1 VEAILDGRQPP
12 DMTLALL
19 MQPFAVLWVEQSQGF
34 QGL

>member
-1 VEAILDGRQPP
+1 VEAILDGRQPA

-19 MQPFAVLWVEQSQGF
+19 MQPFEVLWAAQSQGF